1 MKGKLTLSIDQ
12 EKIKKIK
19 RYSKRNGHSVSKF
32 IEDLIDKVDK
42 KEPAEQFDISKIIGA
57 FGKAPKSFDTDKIK
71 WEYLK
76 KKHGL

>member
-1 MKGKLTLSIDQ
+1 MKSKLTLSIDQ

-19 RYSKRNGHSVSKF
+19 RYSKKNGHSVSKF
-32 IEDLIDKVDK
+32 IEHLIDKVDK
-42 KEPAEQFDISKIIGA
+42 KESPEKLDLSKIIGA
-57 FGKAPKSFDTDKIK
+57 FGKAPKNFNADKVK

>member
-19 RYSKRNGHSVSKF
+19 RYSKKNGHSVSKL
-32 IEDLIDKVDK
+32 IEDLIDKVEK
-42 KEPAEQFDISKIIGA
+42 KEPNDKFDISKVIGA
-57 FGKAPKSFDTDKIK
+57 FGKAPKDFDADKIR

-76 KKHGL
+76 EKHGL

>member
-1 MKGKLTLSIDQ
+1 MKAKLTLSIEQDKI
-12 EKIKKIK
+12 EKIKN
-19 RYSKRNGHSVSKF
+19 YSKKNGHSVSKF

-42 KEPAEQFDISKIIGA
+42 KDRDKKLDITKIIGA
-57 FGKAPKSFDTDKIK
+57 FGKAPKNFDADKIR